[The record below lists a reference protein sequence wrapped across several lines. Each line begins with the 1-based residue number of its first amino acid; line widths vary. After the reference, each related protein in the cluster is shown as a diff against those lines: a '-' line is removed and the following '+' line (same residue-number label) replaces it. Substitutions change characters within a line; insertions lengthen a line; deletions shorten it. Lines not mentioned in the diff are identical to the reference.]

1 MMNTFEEKRRIHTES
16 LFIGYNV
23 QGVLSYASSI
33 RYVFNFLWK
42 LSEDTQDLMS
52 NGRAFHNRGA
62 VTEKDLSPQL
72 LLVRTSWYWLTL
84 PERRPYLDIFL
95 SSRSSSRYTGILF
108 SLSLKTSDK
117 ILYLSLCLTGNQ

>member
-23 QGVLSYASSI
+23 QGVLAYASSI
-33 RYVFNFLWK
+33 RCVFNFLWK

-62 VTEKDLSPQL
+62 VIEKDLSPQL
-72 LLVRTSWYWLTL
+72 LFVRTSWYWLTL

-108 SLSLKTSDK
+108 GLSLKTSDN
-117 ILYLSLCLTGNQ
+117 ILYSSHVE